1 MVSKQ
6 FSRGVAVLLA
16 SAWLV
21 SPLAIAQT
29 VTKGPQIS
37 NPQIEEGSLPK
48 QSKGFGK
55 PGTEFKKG
63 SAQMK
68 EEMGRATVTVSDRC
82 FVTRVDYCYM
92 DGYAPVGTA
101 CYCSDGYYVYDGV
114 VY

>member
-1 MVSKQ
+1 MLGMKTTRCV
-6 FSRGVAVLLA
+6 GIVLA
-16 SAWLV
+16 AAWLIA
-21 SPLAIAQT
+21 PLAAAPS
-29 VTKGPQIS
+29 VTEGPQIA
-37 NPQIEEGSLPK
+37 NPQLAEGTLPK

-55 PGTEFKKG
+55 PGTDFKRG
-63 SAQMK
+63 SASMK

-101 CYCSDGYYVYDGV
+101 CYCSDGYYAYDGV